1 MLRRNSISRRKSTS
15 SVHNKHDSIDPE
27 VARQHAHVAANL
39 AFARSQ
45 ERSSADMSRSGFSSH
60 NAPRISHQDA
70 PNNKEH
76 TVKRQQSVR
85 FAGPNAV
92 QRRQSIG
99 GRGTQPTVQRK
110 SSTTTLRPMAMTTN
124 APVPA
129 AYRPPSRSSSIG
141 KGSMSKA
148 TGDSFATALAAY
160 DEYYTREDDVASTP
174 SSYRRIRRSKSMFSP
189 LKAPHVFYTNGTPD
203 GHDTSYTGRSTTDS
217 RASENRPSQ
226 HALRGPKSMS
236 FLRSRR
242 STTFGARNDEAV
254 QMARDRFFHQTTQQR
269 LREQPSFLFRS
280 KFHKPER
287 TFRKSVRSSS
297 GSSYGMSIASK
308 NQPAQPKESVL
319 RDKARK
325 VSKTIKNKLKRVL
338 GFAKDEPF
346 AIPNQQ
352 VDAPETHVRKYD
364 GDTPG
369 MQETFSN
376 GLHPDEASLLRV
388 ASRVPSIRVKS
399 SDEKLKSHTGS
410 VRSLGSEHSDDK
422 SRVTSWTSTAANTV
436 TSHGGRA
443 LTEREQQRL
452 SIINENGTHITSSS
466 FDRQRLPNQFSAYPI
481 MHRPSKSAGNITSVD
496 SARVYSA
503 LMKRLDENSPKAKL
517 AASRIGSVE
526 SFAGSKQI
534 PARGSSVH
542 SSKGSRTPAT
552 IRQVTPEDS
561 KRSGRNHEYESH
573 GHQNVRSNSVRVPRG
588 DEDTEYSKRHVQQ
601 WVTAEPLREMR
612 MKNED
617 DVFSPK
623 VPMADKKNYATNHP
637 SWPESNAPAAVR
649 SANSS
654 FYTVPEE
661 SGLTPQE
668 IAHLNEPVVP
678 AHKGL
683 RESRSTFF
691 GGSNMTIARTTS
703 PYRRAMA
710 EDDYHSSAL
719 REPSQASLVR
729 NPLYS
734 GPDSST
740 SGPSDHESQKA
751 YSESVYSR
759 TTSGQIPAAVSAIS
773 LVSNDRSIPEMPFL
787 PSGNGDAVILDRMTY
802 RPAMPHGAS
811 HRVTG
816 SNGSVE
822 WKKWMSS
829 EVEKLEK
836 VKDNTNKGSYVN
848 YALPTMPKSFHTGHI
863 RENAQI
869 HDDDVQVSQRK
880 ASTVMQPLGIVQQN
894 AHFHN
899 PPPLKPILK
908 KRSAVSLVESMES
921 ESVGRPHIPPPPPP
935 PPIPVHS
942 PIRPMPSRSSLRS
955 IATTNTT
962 HADSAPNSALK
973 VTSMSGRNLLHK
985 RNVSS
990 TTLRSTKS
998 METPAKLVKKYGR
1011 PLNNTPRS
1019 VGKQFDS
1026 TSTRSYTQNE
1036 NVKMAEDP
1044 DDLYGADGAG
1054 LLGPDTGE
1062 MSEQDAQAIGSKR
1075 MVELFLNSRRKRIAG
1090 GSEENG
1096 AFI

>member
-1 MLRRNSISRRKSTS
+1 MPRRNSISRRKSTS
-15 SVHNKHDSIDPE
+15 SVHSKHDSIDPE
-27 VARQHAHVAANL
+27 VSRQHAHVAANL

-45 ERSSADMSRSGFSSH
+45 ERSSADMSRSGVTSN
-60 NAPRISHQDA
+60 NAPRVSQDA
-70 PNNKEH
+70 PNNREQ
-76 TVKRQQSVR
+76 TIKRQQSVR

-92 QRRQSIG
+92 PTRQSIG
-99 GRGTQPTVQRK
+99 GRGTQHTVQRK
-110 SSTTTLRPMAMTTN
+110 PSTTTLRPMAMTTN

-148 TGDSFATALAAY
+148 TGDGFATALAAY
-160 DEYYTREDDVASTP
+160 DEYYTGEDDVASTP

-203 GHDTSYTGRSTTDS
+203 RYDTSYTGRSTTDS
-217 RASENRPSQ
+217 RASENQPSQ
-226 HALRGPKSMS
+226 PTLRGPKSMS

-242 STTFGARNDEAV
+242 STISTKNDEAV

-280 KFHKPER
+280 KFQKQDR

-308 NQPAQPKESVL
+308 NQPAQPKDSVL

-338 GFAKDEPF
+338 GFTKDEPV

-364 GDTPG
+364 GDTREI
-369 MQETFSN
+369 QETFS
-376 GLHPDEASLLRV
+376 GVHHPDEASLLRV
-388 ASRVPSIRVKS
+388 TSRIPSIRAKTS
-399 SDEKLKSHTGS
+399 EEKLKSHTGS

-452 SIINENGTHITSSS
+452 SIINENGTHVTSSS
-466 FDRQRLPNQFSAYPI
+466 FDRQRLTNQFSAYPT
-481 MHRPSKSAGNITSVD
+481 MHRPSKSPGNITSVD

-517 AASRIGSVE
+517 AASRVGSVE
-526 SFAGSKQI
+526 SFAAPKQI
-534 PARGSSVH
+534 PARGSSIP
-542 SSKGSRTPAT
+542 SSKDSRTPAT
-552 IRQVTPEDS
+552 IRQVTPEHS
-561 KRSGRNHEYESH
+561 KKRGKIREFEGR
-573 GHQNVRSNSVRVPRG
+573 GHQNVRSNSLRAQRG
-588 DEDTEYSKRHVQQ
+588 NQDSGYTGAQIQQ
-601 WVTAEPLREMR
+601 WVTAEPLGETRMR
-612 MKNED
+612 NED
-617 DVFSPK
+617 DVFSLK
-623 VPMADKKNYATNHP
+623 ALMADQKNTTTSHP
-637 SWPESNAPAAVR
+637 GWPELNAPFATH
-649 SANSS
+649 SAGSS
-654 FYTVPEE
+654 SYTVPEE
-661 SGLTPQE
+661 SALTPQE
-668 IAHLNEPVVP
+668 IAQLNQPVVP

-691 GGSNMTIARTTS
+691 GGSSMTIARTTS

-710 EDDYHSSAL
+710 EDGYNSSAS
-719 REPSQASLVR
+719 RVPSQTSLVR
-729 NPLYS
+729 NPLYV
-734 GPDSST
+734 GPENAT
-740 SGPSDHESQKA
+740 PGLSDNESQRA

-759 TTSGQIPAAVSAIS
+759 TTGGQIPAAASAIS

-802 RPAMPHGAS
+802 RPAMLHGVSRRA
-811 HRVTG
+811 TG

-822 WKKWMSS
+822 WKNWMSS
-829 EVEKLEK
+829 EVAKLEK
-836 VKDNTNKGSYVN
+836 VKDNTNKGSYIN
-848 YALPTMPKSFHTGHI
+848 YALPTMPKSFHTGHV

-869 HDDDVQVSQRK
+869 HDDEVQVSQRK
-880 ASTVMQPLGIVQQN
+880 ASAVMQPLGIVQQN
-894 AHFHN
+894 AHFQN

-908 KRSAVSLVESMES
+908 NRSAVSLVENIES
-921 ESVGRPHIPPPPPP
+921 ESGGPHIPPPPP

-955 IATTNTT
+955 IATTNTNY
-962 HADSAPNSALK
+962 ADSAPNSALK

-998 METPAKLVKKYGR
+998 LETPAKLVKKYGR

-1026 TSTRSYTQNE
+1026 TSTRSCTQNE
-1036 NVKMAEDP
+1036 NVRMAEDP
-1044 DDLYGADGAG
+1044 DDFYGADGAG
-1054 LLGPDTGE
+1054 LMGPDTGE
-1062 MSEQDAQAIGSKR
+1062 MSEQDAQAMGSKR

>member
-15 SVHNKHDSIDPE
+15 SVHSKHDSIDPE
-27 VARQHAHVAANL
+27 VARQHAHLAANL
-39 AFARSQ
+39 AYARSQ
-45 ERSSADMSRSGFSSH
+45 ERSSADMSRGGVSSN
-60 NAPRISHQDA
+60 NAPRMSHQDA
-70 PNNKEH
+70 PNNREQ
-76 TVKRQQSVR
+76 TIKRQQSVR

-92 QRRQSIG
+92 QTRRSIG
-99 GRGTQPTVQRK
+99 GRGTQHTVQRK
-110 SSTTTLRPMAMTTN
+110 PSTTTLKPMAMTTN

-203 GHDTSYTGRSTTDS
+203 RYDTSYTGRSTTDS
-217 RASENRPSQ
+217 RASENQPSQ
-226 HALRGPKSMS
+226 PTLRAPKSMS

-242 STTFGARNDEAV
+242 STTFGTRNDEAV

-280 KFHKPER
+280 RFQKPDR
-287 TFRKSVRSSS
+287 SFRKSVRSSS

-338 GFAKDEPF
+338 GFTKDEPV

-364 GDTPG
+364 GDTREI
-369 MQETFSN
+369 QETFS
-376 GLHPDEASLLRV
+376 GVHHPDEASLLRV

-399 SDEKLKSHTGS
+399 SEEKLKSHSGS

-452 SIINENGTHITSSS
+452 SIINENGTHVTSSS

-481 MHRPSKSAGNITSVD
+481 MHRPSKSTGNITSVD

-526 SFAGSKQI
+526 SFAASNQI
-534 PARGSSVH
+534 PARGSSIQ

-552 IRQVTPEDS
+552 IRQVTPEDPRKS
-561 KRSGRNHEYESH
+561 SRNHEFESR
-573 GHQNVRSNSVRVPRG
+573 GHQNVRSNSLRAQRG
-588 DEDTEYSKRHVQQ
+588 DQDSGYTGAHVQQ
-601 WVTAEPLREMR
+601 WVTGEPLRETRMR
-612 MKNED
+612 NED
-617 DVFSPK
+617 DVFLPK
-623 VPMADKKNYATNHP
+623 VPVADKKNTTTNHP
-637 SWPESNAPAAVR
+637 GWPESNAPLAAL
-649 SANSS
+649 SASSS
-654 FYTVPEE
+654 FYNVPEE
-661 SGLTPQE
+661 SALTPQE
-668 IAHLNEPVVP
+668 IAHRNEPVVP

-710 EDDYHSSAL
+710 EDDYNSSAL
-719 REPSQASLVR
+719 RVPSQASLVR
-729 NPLYS
+729 NPLYV
-734 GPDSST
+734 GPENAT
-740 SGPSDHESQKA
+740 PGPSDNESQQA

-759 TTSGQIPAAVSAIS
+759 TTSGQIPAAASAIS

-811 HRVTG
+811 RRATG

-829 EVEKLEK
+829 EVAKLEK
-836 VKDNTNKGSYVN
+836 VKENTNKGSYIN
-848 YALPTMPKSFHTGHI
+848 YALPTMPKSFHTGHV

-869 HDDDVQVSQRK
+869 HDDDVEVSQRK
-880 ASTVMQPLGIVQQN
+880 ASAVMQPLGVVQQI
-894 AHFHN
+894 AHLPN

-908 KRSAVSLVESMES
+908 NRSAVSLVENIES
-921 ESVGRPHIPPPPPP
+921 ESVGGAHIPPP

-962 HADSAPNSALK
+962 CADSAPNSALK

-998 METPAKLVKKYGR
+998 MDTPAKLVKKYGR

-1026 TSTRSYTQNE
+1026 TSTRSCAQNE
-1036 NVKMAEDP
+1036 NVRMGEDP
-1044 DDLYGADGAG
+1044 DDFYGADGAG
-1054 LLGPDTGE
+1054 LMGPDTGE
-1062 MSEQDAQAIGSKR
+1062 MSEQDAQAMGSKR

>member
-1 MLRRNSISRRKSTS
+1 MLRRNSLSRRKSTS
-15 SVHNKHDSIDPE
+15 SVHSKHDSIDPE

-45 ERSSADMSRSGFSSH
+45 ERGSADMSRTGVSSH
-60 NAPRISHQDA
+60 APRISHQDA
-70 PNNKEH
+70 PNNRER

-85 FAGPNAV
+85 FAGPNAIP
-92 QRRQSIG
+92 RRQSID
-99 GRGTQPTVQRK
+99 GRGTQHTAQRK
-110 SSTTTLRPMAMTTN
+110 PSTTTLRPIAMTTN

-141 KGSMSKA
+141 QGSMSKA
-148 TGDSFATALAAY
+148 TGDGFATALAAF

-203 GHDTSYTGRSTTDS
+203 RQDTSYMGRSTTDS
-217 RASENRPSQ
+217 RASEIQPSQ
-226 HALRGPKSMS
+226 PALRAPKSMS

-242 STTFGARNDEAV
+242 STTFGETNDEAV
-254 QMARDRFFHQTTQQR
+254 QMARDRFFHQTNQQR

-280 KFHKPER
+280 KFNKPDR

-297 GSSYGMSIASK
+297 GSSYGMPIASK

-325 VSKTIKNKLKRVL
+325 VSRTIKSKLKRVL
-338 GFAKDEPF
+338 GFTKDE
-346 AIPNQQ
+346 AVDIPNQQ
-352 VDAPETHVRKYD
+352 VEAPETHVRKYD
-364 GDTPG
+364 GDTRG
-369 MQETFSN
+369 IQETFSDV
-376 GLHPDEASLLRV
+376 LHPDEASLLRV

-410 VRSLGSEHSDDK
+410 VRSMGSEHSDDK
-422 SRVTSWTSTAANTV
+422 SRVTSWTSTAGNTI

-452 SIINENGTHITSSS
+452 SIINENGTHVTSSS
-466 FDRQRLPNQFSAYPI
+466 FGRQRLPNQFSAYPI
-481 MHRPSKSAGNITSVD
+481 MHRPSKSPGKNTSVD

-526 SFAGSKQI
+526 SFAGLKQV
-534 PARGSSVH
+534 PARGSSIH
-542 SSKGSRTPAT
+542 SSKGSRTSAT
-552 IRQVTPEDS
+552 IRQVTPEDFKMS
-561 KRSGRNHEYESH
+561 ARSHEYESY
-573 GHQNVRSNSVRVPRG
+573 GHQNVRSNSVRAPRG
-588 DEDTEYSKRHVQQ
+588 DEDLENTGRHVQQ
-601 WVTAEPLREMR
+601 WVTAEPLRETR
-612 MKNED
+612 KGNED
-617 DVFSPK
+617 DVFSSK
-623 VPMADKKNYATNHP
+623 VPMADKENSASNHP
-637 SWPESNAPAAVR
+637 CWPDSNVPTTAL
-649 SANSS
+649 SASSS
-654 FYTVPEE
+654 FYTVPAE
-661 SGLTPQE
+661 SELTPQE
-668 IAHLNEPVVP
+668 IAHRNEPVVP

-691 GGSNMTIARTTS
+691 GGSSMTIARTTS

-710 EDDYHSSAL
+710 EDDHNSSSL
-719 REPSQASLVR
+719 RPSSQASLVR

-734 GPDSST
+734 GPENVT

-759 TTSGQIPAAVSAIS
+759 TTSDQAAAAASAIS
-773 LVSNDRSIPEMPFL
+773 LVSNDHSIPEMPFL

-829 EVEKLEK
+829 EVAKLEK
-836 VKDNTNKGSYVN
+836 VKENTNKGSYIN
-848 YALPTMPKSFHTGHI
+848 YALPTMPKSFHTGHV

-869 HDDDVQVSQRK
+869 YDDEVQVSQRK
-880 ASTVMQPLGIVQQN
+880 ASAVMQPLGIVQQN
-894 AHFHN
+894 SHSQN

-908 KRSAVSLVESMES
+908 KRSSVSLVENLDS
-921 ESVGRPHIPPPPPP
+921 ESVGRAYIPPPPPL
-935 PPIPVHS
+935 PVHS

-955 IATTNTT
+955 VATTNTNY
-962 HADSAPNSALK
+962 ADSAPNSALK
-973 VTSMSGRNLLHK
+973 VTSMSGRNLLHN

-1011 PLNNTPRS
+1011 PSSNTPRS

-1026 TSTRSYTQNE
+1026 TSTRFSAQNE
-1036 NVKMAEDP
+1036 NVRMTEDP
-1044 DDLYGADGAG
+1044 DDFYGADGAG
-1054 LLGPDTGE
+1054 LMGPDMGE
-1062 MSEQDAQAIGSKR
+1062 MSEQDAQAMGSKR

-1090 GSEENG
+1090 NSEENG